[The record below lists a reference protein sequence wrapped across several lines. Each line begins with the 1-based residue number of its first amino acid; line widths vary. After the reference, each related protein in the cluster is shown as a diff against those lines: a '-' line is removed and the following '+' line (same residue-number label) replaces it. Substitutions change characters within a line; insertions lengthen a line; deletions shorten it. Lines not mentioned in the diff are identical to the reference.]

1 MKDFLKIL
9 SIQSLFII
17 SSCSF
22 GQDDEGIYLSG
33 FEYSEF
39 TLFCDTAEI
48 NSSDL
53 FSNVL
58 PTLRSYLLNYE
69 KTSLI
74 GYKILNDNS
83 YLVQIF
89 FTEYVVPNVTLPG
102 EGGVVIVIEP
112 CGNDILYSGFFHF

>member
-58 PTLRSYLLNYE
+58 PTLRSYLQNNVDLRDTLDVLNYE
-69 KTSLI
+69 KRNLAW
-74 GYKILNDNS
+74 
-83 YLVQIF
+83 
-89 FTEYVVPNVTLPG
+89 
-102 EGGVVIVIEP
+102 
-112 CGNDILYSGFFHF
+112 